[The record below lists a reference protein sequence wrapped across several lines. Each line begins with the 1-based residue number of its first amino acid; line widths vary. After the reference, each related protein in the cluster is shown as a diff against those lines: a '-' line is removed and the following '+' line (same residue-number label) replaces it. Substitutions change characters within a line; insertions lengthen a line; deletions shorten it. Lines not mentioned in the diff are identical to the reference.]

1 MKASSI
7 ADVNEGVVLA
17 RVEIAAPVERVWK
30 AISTDE
36 LAKWWGSDDLYRTT
50 KHTVDLR
57 PGGAYRSDGIGREGD
72 PFHVSGQ
79 ILEVDP
85 PKRLVQTWE
94 PSWEP
99 GPPSTVTWMLEPIA
113 TGTRLTVRHTGFANP
128 AACEGHSQGWIRVLA
143 WLGGYTAPA
152 KPAQY
157 FVSKLLPPRPTFMLD
172 MSKDERDVMI
182 AHSNYWRG
190 LLAQGKAVAFGPVGG
205 PTGGYGMGI
214 LQADDEATLKA
225 LQAED
230 PAIKSERGF
239 SYENAPLVTLVY

>member
-1 MKASSI
+1 MKALSI

-17 RVEIAAPVERVWK
+17 RVEIAAPPERVWK

-113 TGTRLTVRHTGFANP
+113 TGTRLTVRHTGFTNP

-190 LLAQGKAVAFGPVGG
+190 LLAEGKAVAFGPVGG

-214 LQADDEATLKA
+214 LQADDEAALKA
-225 LQAED
+225 MQAED

-239 SYENAPLVTLVY
+239 SYENAPLVTLVF